1 MNRAKKMFVK
11 YKTVNDIL
19 SLYRRN
25 RPISVVQC
33 KNGKIYA
40 IVQYSQGI
48 LYGLEAKVSFLKS
61 INSLAMNFHQVI
73 LNDKKTDE
81 ELKQVDD
88 RTFTRYI
95 LLLPELSKLGY
106 YTISGYGSYYII
118 DSEWN
123 ELSHDMKFVTPK
135 APYCKY

>member
-1 MNRAKKMFVK
+1 M
-11 YKTVNDIL
+11 T
-19 SLYRRN
+19 
-25 RPISVVQC
+25 
-33 KNGKIYA
+33 
-40 IVQYSQGI
+40 
-48 LYGLEAKVSFLKS
+48 
-61 INSLAMNFHQVI
+61 
-73 LNDKKTDE
+73 KKTDL
-81 ELKQVDD
+81 ELKQDDD